1 MAQQNQAQKNNE
13 PRMSVAVNDDKYT
26 FFLKESDW
34 RIHVLRYGEPWLVFD
49 RGTNAIFSL
58 MAELEEAR
66 EKLSALAK
74 VRGTMTEKGNKQ

>member
-1 MAQQNQAQKNNE
+1 MAQQNQTQQNHE
-13 PRMSVAVNDDKYT
+13 PRMSVTVDDGKYT
-26 FFLKESDW
+26 FLLKEGDW

-66 EKLSALAK
+66 EKLSALTK
-74 VRGTMTEKGNKQ
+74 VRGTMTEKRGE